1 MAYRTIKRLKLYRK
15 YNLNCHCYIY
25 SYNLK
30 NIKGATYEKNQ
41 KTF

>member
-1 MAYRTIKRLKLYRK
+1 MAYRTIKRLKLCRK
-15 YNLNCHCYIY
+15 YNINCHYY
-25 SYNLK
+25 RFNLK